1 MNLINISGN
10 TFYIRGRT
18 NTGLYLFDDNSALII
33 DPGLSG
39 ARPNKIIKIL
49 NERNIELK
57 YIINTHEH
65 NDHFGACS
73 QFKEYYKDVEILSS
87 EEAKLYIEKLELF
100 SKYIMGGKSNIFMD
114 EKLKNRSP
122 KEICIDTVITE
133 GILNINNKKFEVFNF
148 KGHTPGSIGVL
159 TDDKVLF
166 VGDLLVGEEM
176 LSKYDF
182 LFLFD
187 IEEQIK
193 SLERIENI
201 DFEYMVIA
209 HSKKFISKDESYKI
223 IDKHKTAIDK
233 YINQVRI
240 YLNNPITIEN
250 ILKHIIVNNNLSHSY
265 KEYHFF
271 KSSLISLIS
280 YLIDLG
286 EVNYILKDGELL
298 YYTKNK

>member
-1 MNLINISGN
+1 
-10 TFYIRGRT
+10 
-18 NTGLYLFDDNSALII
+18 
-33 DPGLSG
+33 
-39 ARPNKIIKIL
+39 
-49 NERNIELK
+49 
-57 YIINTHEH
+57 
-65 NDHFGACS
+65 
-73 QFKEYYKDVEILSS
+73 
-87 EEAKLYIEKLELF
+87 
-100 SKYIMGGKSNIFMD
+100 
-114 EKLKNRSP
+114 
-122 KEICIDTVITE
+122 
-133 GILNINNKKFEVFNF
+133 
-148 KGHTPGSIGVL
+148 
-159 TDDKVLF
+159 
-166 VGDLLVGEEM
+166 M

-233 YINQVRI
+233 YMNQVRT

-250 ILKHIIVNNNLSHSY
+250 ILKHIIVNNNLSHNY